1 MVDFCYFS
9 YIIIII
15 YTFITEPV
23 IEKDIVMFMNTGRM
37 AGSARDAGL
46 SYLKGSKGIQPV
58 EVLKDLKYNIEKG
71 LNLNRLLTDF
81 STLLKKKNLTLFT
94 KLPLLLNKVT
104 WWAQK
109 AANLPYI

>member
-1 MVDFCYFS
+1 MRVFKFMVDFCYFS

-15 YTFITEPV
+15 YTFIAEPV

-58 EVLKDLKYNIEKG
+58 EVLKYNIEKG

-81 STLLKKKNLTLFT
+81 STLLKKKPN
-94 KLPLLLNKVT
+94 PVH
-104 WWAQK
+104 
-109 AANLPYI
+109 